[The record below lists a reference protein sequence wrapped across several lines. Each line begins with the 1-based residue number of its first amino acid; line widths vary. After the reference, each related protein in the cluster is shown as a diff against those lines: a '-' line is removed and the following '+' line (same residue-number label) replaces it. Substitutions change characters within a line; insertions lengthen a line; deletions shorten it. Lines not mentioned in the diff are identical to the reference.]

1 MGKLDLLSGNKAIAY
16 GAKLSRVQV
25 VSAYP
30 ITPQTPIVEYIAEF
44 IANGELDAEYIYPEG
59 EHSAVAA
66 ALAATIAGARGF
78 TATSSQGLGYGFE
91 IIAQAPAY
99 RAPLVMAIANR
110 TLGWYWSVASDY
122 SDTMTTRDL
131 GWIQFYAESCQECLD
146 GVIQMYKIA
155 EDERVLLPGMVCL
168 DGFHLSHSS
177 EPVNIP
183 DQQEV
188 DDYLPPRKIYNH
200 TTDPTESEGYI
211 FPSLPVR
218 LHTTYR
224 KMFEDVMQRA
234 RDVIYEATKEFSET
248 FGRDTYGPVEEYY
261 TDGAELLLVTMG
273 SMSTAAKRAVD
284 KLRNE
289 GIKVGLLRVRFF
301 RPFPSKELLELV
313 KKNGVKAIGVADRA
327 ISHGTSMDPLGI
339 EVAATLYKMKDRPN
353 LINFIAGMG
362 GDDVSID
369 DFENMIRKL
378 IETLDRENVKETMY
392 IEHPIKISKPSVT
405 FKDVTY
411 CPGSQL
417 CSGCGAA
424 LAMRHIL
431 RILGKN
437 SVLVFP
443 PNCVSAS
450 LSMHFPSSWIGVP
463 YVLANYAAAAAYARG
478 LQRAYKYRNKKVHVT
493 VIAGDGC
500 TADIG
505 LQSLSSAAESN
516 EAIIWINYDN
526 EAYMNTG
533 IQRSGTT
540 PLKAWTTTTPS
551 GVKWHGKKETPKDM
565 ISIMIAHRVP
575 YIATA
580 SPAFIHD
587 FESKMK
593 KAMEVVEKGEG
604 LAYIHIQ
611 TPCPTGWRFPE
622 NKTIEV
628 AKLGVLTG
636 MWPLLEVDHGFFKLT
651 LKLSKLRP
659 VANYIKLQ
667 GRFRHLNDEDI
678 AEIQEF
684 ANKRWRTF
692 LELDGKAL
700 W

>member
-1 MGKLDLLSGNKAIAY
+1 MGKLELLSGNKAIAY

-44 IANGELDAEYIYPEG
+44 IANGELDAEYIHPEG
-59 EHSAVAA
+59 EHSAIAA
-66 ALAATIAGARGF
+66 ALAATIGGARAF
-78 TATSSQGLGYGFE
+78 TATCSQGLAYSFE
-91 IIAQAPAY
+91 VIAQAPAY

-188 DDYLPPRKIYNH
+188 DDYLPPRKIYEH

-211 FPSLPVR
+211 FPSLPVH

-224 KMFEDVMQRA
+224 KIFEDVMQRA
-234 RDVIYEATKEFSET
+234 KEVIYEATKEFSEK
-248 FGRDTYGPVEEYY
+248 FGRDTYGLVEEYHA
-261 TDGAELLLVTMG
+261 DGAELLLVTMG
-273 SMSTAAKRAVD
+273 SMSTAAKRAID
-284 KLRNE
+284 KLRGE
-289 GIKVGLLRVRFF
+289 GVKVGLLRVRFF
-301 RPFPSKELLELV
+301 RPFPSKELLEVV
-313 KKNGVKAIGVADRA
+313 KSNDVKAVGVVNRA

-339 EVAATLYKMKDRPN
+339 ETTAALYELKNRPN
-353 LINFIAGMG
+353 IINFIAGMG
-362 GDDVSID
+362 GGDVSIR
-369 DFENMIRKL
+369 DFESMVNKL
-378 IETLDRENVKETMY
+378 TNTLNKENVRETVY
-392 IEHPIKISKPSVT
+392 VERPTKISKPSVT

-450 LSMHFPSSWIGVP
+450 LAMHFPSSWIGVP
-463 YVLANYAAAAAYARG
+463 CVLANYAAAAAYARG
-478 LQRAYKYRNKKVHVT
+478 LKRAYKYRGKKVCVT

-516 EAIIWINYDN
+516 EPIIWINYDN

-551 GVKWHGKKETPKDM
+551 GVRWHGKKELPKDL
-565 ISIMIAHRVP
+565 ISIMMAHRTP

-580 SPAFIHD
+580 SLAFIRD
-587 FESKMK
+587 FEIKLK
-593 KAMEVVEKGEG
+593 KAMEVVKKGEG

-611 TPCPTGWRFPE
+611 TPCPTGWRFSE
-622 NKTIEV
+622 SKTVEI
-628 AKLGVLTG
+628 AKLAVLSG
-636 MWPLLEVDHGFFKLT
+636 MWPLLEVDHGIFKLT
-651 LKLSKLRP
+651 LKPSKLRP
-659 VANYIKLQ
+659 VAEYIKLQ
-667 GRFRHLNDEDI
+667 GRFRHLTDEDV

-684 ANKRWRTF
+684 IDKRWKRL
-692 LELDGKAL
+692 LELDGKTI